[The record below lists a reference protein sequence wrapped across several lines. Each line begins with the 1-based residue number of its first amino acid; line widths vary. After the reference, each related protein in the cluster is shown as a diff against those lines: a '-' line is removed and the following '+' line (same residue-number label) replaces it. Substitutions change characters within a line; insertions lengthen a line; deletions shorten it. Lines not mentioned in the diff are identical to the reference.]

1 LGRRSLSCLKPT
13 FTLLVLIGQQ
23 SAATNSKLAGPALW
37 KSYLGLFHKCLCP
50 CGDASRL
57 ELPLELDDTTSY
69 RILDSKPAVSSHE
82 IRQSPFKP
90 DHVTQLRH
98 MLKAWTA
105 HVQSGEWRVIS
116 NGVSEP
122 ATELYSQD
130 VKADSEEDAM
140 KWSLILLDIIP
151 I

>member
-1 LGRRSLSCLKPT
+1 LDGKTAAGSHQ
-13 FTLLVLIGQQ
+13 IG
-23 SAATNSKLAGPALW
+23 
-37 KSYLGLFHKCLCP
+37 
-50 CGDASRL
+50 
-57 ELPLELDDTTSY
+57 
-69 RILDSKPAVSSHE
+69 
-82 IRQSPFKP
+82 QSPFEP
-90 DHVTQLRH
+90 DHVTQLQH

-105 HVQSGEWRVIS
+105 HVQFEEWRVIS

>member
-37 KSYLGLFHKCLCP
+37 KSYLDLFHKCLCP

-82 IRQSPFKP
+82 IRQSPFEP

-140 KWSLILLDIIP
+140 KWSFILLDIIP

>member
-1 LGRRSLSCLKPT
+1 
-13 FTLLVLIGQQ
+13 
-23 SAATNSKLAGPALW
+23 
-37 KSYLGLFHKCLCP
+37 
-50 CGDASRL
+50 
-57 ELPLELDDTTSY
+57 
-69 RILDSKPAVSSHE
+69 
-82 IRQSPFKP
+82 
-90 DHVTQLRH
+90 

>member
-1 LGRRSLSCLKPT
+1 LGRRSLSCLKPI

-37 KSYLGLFHKCLCP
+37 ESYLDLFHECLCP

-57 ELPLELDDTTSY
+57 ELPLELDDTTLY
-69 RILDSKPAVSSHE
+69 RILESKPAVSSHE

-105 HVQSGEWRVIS
+105 HVQFEEWRVIS